1 MKSFIKFP
9 GIVGKSFVI
18 ICFFIAGFVARATAQ
33 QERVKCKAVVG
44 NIWFVQD
51 GSSVLD
57 VHPGDRGYQIN
68 MQGTGVDNFEIVKEA
83 CMSGLS
89 VIPGYT
95 NSTAAKWQ
103 VNFSPN
109 MERVICS
116 IQMKNKC
123 TGEIKTYAL
132 FSGVRLFNQ

>member
-1 MKSFIKFP
+1 MKSYIKRSTITF
-9 GIVGKSFVI
+9 KALLI
-18 ICFFIAGFVARATAQ
+18 ICFFITGLASNATA
-33 QERVKCKAVVG
+33 QERVKCKAIVG
-44 NIWFVQD
+44 NIWFVED
-51 GSSVLD
+51 GNSVLD

-68 MQGTGVDNFEIVKEA
+68 MQGTGVNNFEIVKEP

-116 IQMKNKC
+116 IKMKNKC
-123 TGEIKTYAL
+123 TGEIKTYEL